1 MGANGC
7 HTEPKAKY
15 PNEIVG
21 FFATAQND
29 IRRTFAHDVTLFNR
43 TLMTDYTSYQLS
55 VISHW
60 CDQLITVN

>member
-1 MGANGC
+1 MKEYHYCPVKLSYANKMGANGC

-29 IRRTFAHDVTLFNR
+29 NRRAFAHGRILFNR
-43 TLMTDYTSYQLS
+43 TVVKEYL
-55 VISHW
+55 
-60 CDQLITVN
+60 N